1 MERTDLLSMLQDNR
15 NQTKKKRNAAA
26 EQVKT
31 ERSTKASGG
40 TAASRAAA
48 PSHCMS
54 LRSPR
59 PSHGVCLGHD
69 SNTKQEAGFK
79 YPGPDLCPKAHIT
92 MTLF

>member
-15 NQTKKKRNAAA
+15 NQTKKKRNTAA

-31 ERSTKASGG
+31 ERSTKASDG

-59 PSHGVCLGHD
+59 PTASALAMTPTPSRKQG
-69 SNTKQEAGFK
+69 SNTL
-79 YPGPDLCPKAHIT
+79 DLTFAQRPT
-92 MTLF
+92 SL